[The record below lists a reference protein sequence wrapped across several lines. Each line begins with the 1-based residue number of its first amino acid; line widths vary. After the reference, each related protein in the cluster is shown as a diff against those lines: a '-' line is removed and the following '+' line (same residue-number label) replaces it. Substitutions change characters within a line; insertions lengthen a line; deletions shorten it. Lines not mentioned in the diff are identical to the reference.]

1 MKIYYDYQ
9 IFLHQKYGGI
19 SKYYINLINNIKDSN
34 EKLIVAPLYKNY
46 YLNNQ
51 TTNVKKICFFDTKT
65 KNVNFLSNNFNK
77 AYTKLFYNFKTPDI
91 FHFTY
96 FGQKLYLKKK
106 TSFVMTVY
114 DLIKEKFYN
123 EVYKKEKINKI
134 NYFENMDKIICI
146 SENTKKDLVNYII
159 FLKN

>member
-51 TTNVKKICFFDTKT
+51 TTNVKKICF
-65 KNVNFLSNNFNK
+65 L
-77 AYTKLFYNFKTPDI
+77 I
-91 FHFTY
+91 
-96 FGQKLYLKKK
+96 QKQK
-106 TSFVMTVY
+106 M
-114 DLIKEKFYN
+114 
-123 EVYKKEKINKI
+123 
-134 NYFENMDKIICI
+134 
-146 SENTKKDLVNYII
+146 
-159 FLKN
+159 